1 MPCGKGEKKRTT
13 RDPISAYPP
22 HSTRARHDNDSLSV
36 RPCAHNRSPPGN
48 APMEPVADFYDNT
61 SSQAAAAI
69 GSVFAVLSGIYWITT
84 ELLDAPVWLAVLLD
98 VVVFV
103 TLFSIWVRRANAA
116 IRAEEAQARAA
127 ALTDAKKT
135 GGKASDKKRD

>member
-1 MPCGKGEKKRTT
+1 
-13 RDPISAYPP
+13 
-22 HSTRARHDNDSLSV
+22 
-36 RPCAHNRSPPGN
+36 
-48 APMEPVADFYDNT
+48 MEPVADFYDNT

-69 GSVFAVLSGIYWITT
+69 GSVFAVLSGIYWVTT

-127 ALTDAKKT
+127 ALADAKKT
-135 GGKASDKKRD
+135 GSKASDKKRD

>member
-1 MPCGKGEKKRTT
+1 MPCGKGGKNRTT

-127 ALTDAKKT
+127 ALADAKT